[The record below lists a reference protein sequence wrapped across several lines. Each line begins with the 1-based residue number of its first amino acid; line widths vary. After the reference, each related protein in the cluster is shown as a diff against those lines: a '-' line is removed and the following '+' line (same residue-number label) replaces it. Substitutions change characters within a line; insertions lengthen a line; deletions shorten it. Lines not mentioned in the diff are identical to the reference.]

1 MQKELLEP
9 AIEGTINVITAAEE
23 AGIER
28 VVVTSS
34 TAAIMPSPCWP
45 ADVPKSEACW
55 TDEAYCR
62 NKGVTLTHLCI
73 VTFYF
78 HACLVPTL

>member
-34 TAAIMPSPCWP
+34 SAAIIPSPCWP

-55 TDEAYCR
+55 TDEDYCR
-62 NKGVTLTHLCI
+62 SKGVTYLCFI
-73 VTFYF
+73 TFYF
-78 HACLVPTL
+78 HVGQVPIIE